1 MVPLLR
7 LISRLLAWYAVV
19 TALFRCPSS
28 AADITDNSPV
38 VCKPYLTSRSFVAP
52 YIEPYY
58 NEYAAPYLNAVRPY
72 TASFEQNIYNP
83 SVEFGKQSYKTY
95 GAPRVLQAKVY
106 GQDQWKM
113 NLRPKIHTYQS
124 QAKQYYDVSV
134 APQLE
139 KARVV
144 AEPYY
149 ILNRDCVLRVYDS
162 YILPAYSACRPYADK
177 AYAVGEKFAVETG
190 IPYAKSTWA
199 STVILF
205 DRTIWPQIRILYG
218 ENVEPQLVRIRE
230 RLGRYRDGKR
240 LKTAFEDIDSTPEP
254 SAAESSI
261 SSGPSTISSAT
272 LTESSEESSVAVSE
286 ESSQPSLTPE
296 QEEEKVRETIAND
309 LKNWQEKFAKA
320 ADKGTEDLEQR
331 VKEITD
337 RQINSQVQGVGEALI
352 VQLEET
358 SKSECSKFKKA
369 VQKIVKGL
377 SEEGSSEDAHKA
389 EEELSAAVRQAGLSI
404 RGKAQALR
412 NWKEAFDRE
421 TISLVHAASEST
433 LEVIDNIRDLGLQEI
448 GMRWAWMD
456 GVTYKD
462 WSKYHEVRKTFDM
475 WRTEVGSVAT
485 DHEGFKRAKDAA
497 IDIESRGMAVAEETA
512 KELGRLKE
520 VGKWKIQ
527 AADTSD
533 DFSSKHVPPGVA
545 GIAQKVMKQA
555 SSASEQLTGT
565 PQGAADGQKT
575 SEAASTAS
583 SKIAGI
589 EEQDSEKV
597 NPAAKG
603 NAGQGSDQVSEAI
616 IGTPPPA
623 HESVAPEALNLAS
636 SASSAFSPAPEPS
649 TPLGESSSNAGSSTS
664 QTPKKIYNGAM
675 AQEVRGQKPILE
687 DLVDDDAT
695 YSEKIQSFIEQ
706 AGEKYTDIT
715 NAVNEALL
723 KATRTQGTAESIT
736 SVAGEKY
743 SEALLAASRAL
754 LGTEKGAIESVT
766 NVASERYVEAVA
778 A

>member
-1 MVPLLR
+1 M
-7 LISRLLAWYAVV
+7 
-19 TALFRCPSS
+19 TTLFRCPSS
-28 AADITDNSPV
+28 AADITDNSPL
-38 VCKPYLTSRSFVAP
+38 VCKPYLVSRSFVAP
-52 YIEPYY
+52 YVEPYY

-72 TASFEQNIYNP
+72 TASFEQNIFNP
-83 SVEFGKQSYKTY
+83 SVKFGKQSYKTY
-95 GAPRVLQAKVY
+95 GAPCVLQAKAY
-106 GQDQWKM
+106 GQDQWKT

-124 QAKQYYDVSV
+124 QAKQYYDESV

-149 ILNRDCVLRVYDS
+149 ISNRDYVLQIYNY
-162 YILPAYSACRPYADK
+162 YILPAYSACRPYLDK
-177 AYAVGEKFAVETG
+177 TYAVGEKFAVETG
-190 IPYAKSTWA
+190 IPYAKSTWV
-199 STVILF
+199 STVVLF
-205 DRTIWPQIRILYG
+205 DRTIWPKLRILYG

-230 RLGRYRDGKR
+230 RLGRYRDGKK
-240 LKTAFEDIDSTPEP
+240 LKTAFEDIDSTPES
-254 SAAESSI
+254 SAAASSI
-261 SSGPSTISSAT
+261 SSYASTISSAAM
-272 LTESSEESSVAVSE
+272 TESSDESSVVVSE

-337 RQINSQVQGVGEALI
+337 RQIKSQVQGVGEALI

-369 VQKIVKGL
+369 VQKIVIGL
-377 SEEGSSEDAHKA
+377 SEEESSKDAHKA
-389 EEELSAAVRQAGLSI
+389 EEELSAALRQAGLSI

-412 NWKEAFDRE
+412 KWKEAFDRE
-421 TISLVHAASEST
+421 TISLVYAASEST

-462 WSKYHEVRKTFDM
+462 WSKYHEVKKTFDV
-475 WRTEVGSVAT
+475 WRTEVGSVAI

-497 IDIESRGMAVAEETA
+497 VDIESRGMAVAEETA

-533 DFSSKHVPPGVA
+533 DFSNKHVPPGVA
-545 GIAQKVMKQA
+545 GIGQKIMEQA
-555 SSASEQLTGT
+555 NSASEQLAGT
-565 PQGAADGQKT
+565 SQGTANGKKT
-575 SEAASTAS
+575 SEAAPTAS
-583 SKIAGI
+583 SKIASS
-589 EEQDSEKV
+589 EEQDSENV
-597 NPAAKG
+597 FPAAKER
-603 NAGQGSDQVSEAI
+603 AGQVSNRISEVI
-616 IGTPPPA
+616 VGTPPPA
-623 HESVAPEALNLAS
+623 QKSIAHEASRLVS
-636 SASSAFSPAPEPS
+636 SASEPS
-649 TPLGESSSNAGSSTS
+649 TSLGESPISVESSKSR
-664 QTPKKIYNGAM
+664 TPKKIYNGAM
-675 AQEVRGQKPILE
+675 AQEVGGQKPILE
-687 DLVDDDAT
+687 GLVDDDAT

-706 AGEKYTDIT
+706 AGDKYTDIT

-723 KATRTQGTAESIT
+723 KATKTQGTAESIT
-736 SVAGEKY
+736 SVASEKY
-743 SEALLAASRAL
+743 SEALLAASNAL

-766 NVASERYVEAVA
+766 SVASERYVEAVA